1 MISIRS
7 SADMARVLEEA
18 LLDPP
23 LRRLLALRRDQL
35 TQGTDLDLAEA
46 AHFIVVEPHETLA
59 GIEAAASLPIG
70 SNLVDGKRL
79 GETGFVPSF
88 DYVERHGQWIE
99 AVTTLNDD
107 GYSLVLLAA
116 QRIDTDPSVLRLL
129 EHGLG

>member
-7 SADMARVLEEA
+7 SADLARVLDEA

-35 TQGTDLDLAEA
+35 TGGTDLDLAEA
-46 AHFIVVEPHETLA
+46 AHFIVVEPHEELVA
-59 GIEAAASLPIG
+59 IEAAAGLPIG

-79 GETGFVPSF
+79 GEPGFVPSF

-107 GYSLVLLAA
+107 GYSLVLFAA

-129 EHGLG
+129 EHELR